1 MNLKD
6 VPVIDL
12 DLYYRESNQPDYLK
26 TDDANGRYRKYRL
39 SYGGTPMDLTGV
51 TARCYMMKADGKSV
65 YIDAEIEGNV
75 VTVCFTN
82 QALACP
88 GVLKVEI
95 VLYGSDNSEISS
107 FIMEY
112 VVIKSLRN
120 PDTLESTNEFS
131 ALVSTINTVND
142 LQAKEQLIQAREAV
156 RVANEDT
163 RIATEAT
170 RESDEETRKNNEV
183 TRQSNETTRVNSENT
198 REGKEFTRQ
207 QDEIT
212 RKANEVTRQSNETGR
227 VNAESTRVAEFNDI
241 KNQWNSLSPDQASNV
256 EVQQARRDVR
266 GVVHDSLTKRLESDS
281 KMRDILEET
290 KEGTYLT
297 FDGSVPSPITNVIV
311 KGNTYQNPSTLEI
324 LSSGI
329 DNGDGTWTYEI
340 VACGNNIAKDTNFKT
355 GVYYSDRGNE
365 TVESASIM
373 YLDYI
378 KVNSDSTIVVCTSKA
393 STTSIQLCHY
403 DGNKNFIKRENIYH
417 GNKIVI
423 PTDTKYVRYSIYNNV
438 NNDKLQL
445 EYNSTRTQYTPYQE
459 TRCDIKLPCQL
470 ESNITGDDILY
481 FDTNLGKWCVDK
493 VIKTWL
499 WNDATYYEK
508 SGSTN
513 TPGLFPFYI
522 RKPGVPITPK
532 PISNSFKYIYNW
544 NATETCFYVGTN
556 EIVVL
561 LKEDMSVDGFKEKY
575 FNKFMIKYVGDA
587 EKIVLSQSEQ
597 IKLNALANQTNVY
610 VNSGAIDAIIS
621 ATVAKSHTSATLAN
635 TDKINDVEN
644 RLQKVIDNKDDV
656 EYTYKSTNGYIV
668 AKDTNRGNISKA
680 TINGKSVAN
689 ALPKAEV
696 LAFSSGGTGDRL
708 KADSNGICTGVLATS
723 NYYVCDNDGM
733 AKCLAPLTT
742 YTNKGYANITVSADA
757 QLVTFRVDTV
767 DGVNKTQVIKYNK
780 ITKGSNTVEFNDV
793 FDTSDKAS
801 GVCGFYVAPTG
812 VTTSLDFMFMM
823 LEGDQSNTPVNAYV
837 NGIGSVYSPNGLEL
851 RTIEKS
857 LDYVTELVTAQKRKN
872 FRLNRHIQ
880 PNSVITNVSDKPV
893 IALLFDVANPDTWT
907 QDITIAPGASYTI
920 PTNRIAKII
929 TIYPHNGWRIES
941 DIYLE
946 ELIDIDGYPR
956 RDTNKIFYKDND
968 GEYQVLTELHE
979 FDTLDL
985 TSGML
990 TQRTLVV
997 KLSDGGY
1004 TITKNTAYPPTDTSL
1019 VRFDVAVDYI
1029 GYDIICDIL
1038 PSLHPEDM
1046 GTREGVRIHSG
1057 RKLFSVYIRK
1067 SRLSSEDVTG
1077 FTKWAS
1083 VNKPTILLRQP
1094 SDTIY
1099 TSNALSLDV
1108 FDGDTLVTTNATN
1121 VKPGFDATITSS
1133 INSLI
1138 GNIDDTLD
1146 SAVDDIQALKHDVAK
1161 ITSSKAYEFSGVG
1174 SKLMTE
1180 TERGTLSELQMYG
1193 KSLVN
1198 RAKIKTTSFQG
1209 RITSLYYDKS
1219 PLNGFTLIFN
1229 TTKNTTLKG
1238 IHLSVTDALGV
1249 VKYIKL
1255 QDGGVTGRYVGYV
1268 GINAT
1273 DISVYQ
1279 QTDDYG
1285 SDKATVDDIVLVEGD
1300 CTQNPPSY
1308 FEGIASVGTVDG
1320 ISVRSHNGNLFNESL
1335 LSHRLEDDG
1344 YYHFRSSGN
1353 TRASLFMGIV
1363 DKSYKQIT
1371 TMTPNQAND
1380 LTNLDLTD
1388 CKVLIGMNGDVKDDK
1403 ELMPITEFGLGN
1415 FPIYKGCEYEI
1426 VNPNHIRVKRVYIKH
1441 GTDTGNYVPYESDT
1455 KPILYKDVD
1464 STWKPVRELPGIDDN
1479 RRDIIDTNSGLYTNA
1494 LNMITE
1500 TGSGSWQI
1508 SDNSKTDT
1516 IMFLRMFTQDEK
1528 CELLEN
1534 NANIL
1539 CDRLRNRYVY
1549 SSDVEG
1555 IFINRNMASS
1565 NGGVYIRINRSSLST
1580 PDVPG
1585 FTKWLQANNVSYLY
1599 KRGDIRTYEIN
1610 PILTQVFD
1618 DSTLLQILGGAVP
1631 SEFMAKCIA
1640 SYSRRIESIESR
1652 LDRVED
1658 SVFKAVDVVSAMAMA
1673 TDLHSIN
1680 LSNNVAQTQQAQDTM
1695 LMESDM
1701 RLMSMELLVNSTK
1714 PVSTDIK
1721 YVMYDAKGGATIM
1734 SASYYNFIAM
1744 CIENKTQS
1752 PEYLENYMNLCLQT
1766 GRLDQDEFDKL
1777 HAMLYP
1783 TTTEQPTK

>member
-39 SYGGTPMDLTGV
+39 AYGGTPMDLTGV

-156 RVANEDT
+156 RMANEDT

-183 TRQSNETTRVNSENT
+183 TRQSNETTRVDNENT

-212 RKANEVTRQSNETGR
+212 RNANEVTRQSNETGR

-256 EVQQARRDVR
+256 EVQQARRDVK
-266 GVVHDSLTKRLESDS
+266 GVVHDSLSKRLESDS
-281 KMRDILEET
+281 KMRDTLEET

-311 KGNTYQNPSTLEI
+311 KGNTYQNPNNLVEI
-324 LSSGI
+324 VSSGI
-329 DNGDGTWTYEI
+329 DNGDGTWTYEV
-340 VACGNNIAKDTNFKT
+340 VACGENLFNGKIEIY
-355 GVYYSDRGNE
+355 GSYYNYADGALLNVGSSDG
-365 TVESASIM
+365 
-373 YLDYI
+373 
-378 KVNSDSTIVVCTSKA
+378 
-393 STTSIQLCHY
+393 TTYPIRVAP
-403 DGNKNFIKRENIYH
+403 N
-417 GNKIVI
+417 
-423 PTDTKYVRYSIYNNV
+423 
-438 NNDKLQL
+438 
-445 EYNSTRTQYTPYQE
+445 TQYTFSKFHSNVTFWDKDLRFISGVYDASTVTTPSNAVFIRCLVLGANLGVAKLQEGTDATPYTTYE
-459 TRCDIKLPCQL
+459 ENRCTIKLPCQL
-470 ESNITGDDILY
+470 EKVYALGQDKLY
-481 FDTNLGKWCVDK
+481 FDKLENAWCVDK
-493 VIKTWL
+493 SVVTLDFIPTILQQDFTNANLLRMKIDGVLKYQQWQSKQAL
-499 WNDATYYEK
+499 FNREELLYATGWDDVANIGKITTRISATHCDVVCPK
-508 SGSTN
+508 SIT
-513 TPGLFPFYI
+513 TL
-522 RKPGVPITPK
+522 KQGVEYSK
-532 PISNSFKYIYNW
+532 
-544 NATETCFYVGTN
+544 GT
-556 EIVVL
+556 IVKGVSL
-561 LKEDMSVDGFKEKY
+561 
-575 FNKFMIKYVGDA
+575 NP
-587 EKIVLSQSEQ
+587 EKIVLPQSEQ
-597 IKLNALANQTNVY
+597 IKLNALANQTNIY
-610 VNSGAIDAIIS
+610 INSGALDAIIS

-635 TDKINDVEN
+635 TDKIIDVEN
-644 RLQKVIDNKDDV
+644 RLQRVIDNKDDV
-656 EYTYKSTNGYIV
+656 EYTYKSTNGYVI

-708 KADSNGICTGVLATS
+708 KADSNGICTGVLASS

-757 QLVTFRVDTV
+757 QLVTFRIDVV

-780 ITKGSNTVEFNDV
+780 ITKGSNTVKFNDV

-801 GVCGFYVAPTG
+801 GVCGFYVAPSG

-823 LEGDQSNTPVNAYV
+823 LEGDQSNTEVGSYV
-837 NGIGSVYSPNGLEL
+837 NGIGSVSNPNGLEFK
-851 RTIEKS
+851 TVEKS

-872 FRLNRHIQ
+872 FRLKEPIQ
-880 PNSVITNVSDKPV
+880 PNSVLTNVSNKPI
-893 IALLFDVANPDTWT
+893 IALLFDIASPDTWT

-929 TIYPHNGWRIES
+929 TIYPHNGWIIENEV
-941 DIYLE
+941 YLE
-946 ELIDIDGYPR
+946 ELVDIDGYPR
-956 RDTNKIFYKDND
+956 RDTNKIFYRDGD

-979 FDTLDL
+979 FDVIEDDKWYKRGDKKILNGAEGSMYLDAIL
-985 TSGML
+985 NKT
-990 TQRTLVV
+990 
-997 KLSDGGY
+997 
-1004 TITKNTAYPPTDTSL
+1004 
-1019 VRFDVAVDYI
+1019 VRFRIEIKNSSKSGLCVCESMPSIEDYNL
-1029 GYDIICDIL
+1029 D
-1038 PSLHPEDM
+1038 
-1046 GTREGVRIHSG
+1046 
-1057 RKLFSVYIRK
+1057 
-1067 SRLSSEDVTG
+1067 SEH
-1077 FTKWAS
+1077 
-1083 VNKPTILLRQP
+1083 
-1094 SDTIY
+1094 IY
-1099 TSNALSLDV
+1099 TSKDNFWIFVNKTRLATLDV
-1108 FDGDTLVTTNATN
+1108 PGLKKWLHDSPLPVIYQLAQEIIYPCNNINLGIFDGDTLVTTNATN
-1121 VKPGFDATITSS
+1121 VKPGFDVTMTSS

-1146 SAVDDIQALKHDVAK
+1146 SAVDDIQAIKHDVAK

-1174 SKLMTE
+1174 YKVMNDTE
-1180 TERGTLSELQMYG
+1180 QGTLSELQIYG

-1198 RAKIKTTSFQG
+1198 LKDAVFKYDNVYIAVSFTRDLLPNTTYTV
-1209 RITSLYYDKS
+1209 I
-1219 PLNGFTLIFN
+1219 LNGFNKDNFRYHVCYNGDGSQPMYSSSDRMVVFTTPSNLIN
-1229 TTKNTTLKG
+1229 NARRVYIYPKDGYTITQ
-1238 IHLSVTDALGV
+1238 SDVDA
-1249 VKYIKL
+1249 IKPL
-1255 QDGGVTGRYVGYV
+1255 
-1268 GINAT
+1268 
-1273 DISVYQ
+1273 
-1279 QTDDYG
+1279 
-1285 SDKATVDDIVLVEGD
+1285 VLEGD
-1300 CTQNPPSY
+1300 HTQNPPQY
-1308 FEGIASVGTVDG
+1308 FEGVASVGAKGG
-1320 ISVRSHNGNLFNESL
+1320 IDVRSNNGNLFNESL
-1335 LSHRLEDDG
+1335 LRHRLEDDG

-1353 TRASLFMGIV
+1353 TRATLFMGIV
-1363 DKSYKQIT
+1363 DKFYKQIT
-1371 TMTPNQAND
+1371 SMTSNQAND

-1388 CKVLIGMNGDVKDDK
+1388 CKVLIGMNGDVRDDK

-1426 VNPNHIRVKRVYIKH
+1426 IDPNHIRVKSVYIKH
-1441 GTDTGNYVPYESDT
+1441 GVEPGNYVPSESDT
-1455 KPILYKDVD
+1455 KPILYKDID
-1464 STWKPVRELPGIDDN
+1464 NTWKPVSTLHGVDEN
-1479 RRDIIDTNSGLYTNA
+1479 RRDIVDTSTNSYTS
-1494 LNMITE
+1494 MMMKVVE
-1500 TGSGSWQI
+1500 VGEGGWQVSDGSKA
-1508 SDNSKTDT
+1508 NTL
-1516 IMFLRMFTQDEK
+1516 MFFRMFNDNEK
-1528 CELLEN
+1528 CELLQN
-1534 NANIL
+1534 NSKL
-1539 CDRLRNRYVY
+1539 SCDKFNPKYVY
-1549 SSDVEG
+1549 SLDEEG
-1555 IFINRNMASS
+1555 IFINRNSEAS
-1565 NGGVYIRINRSSLST
+1565 NGGVYIRISQNKLETR
-1580 PDVPG
+1580 DVEG
-1585 FTKWLQANNVSYLY
+1585 FKKWLQANNVSYVY
-1599 KRGDIRTYEIN
+1599 KGNVVRKYEIS

-1618 DSTLLQILGGAVP
+1618 KSTLLQILCGAI
-1631 SEFMAKCIA
+1631 SAEFTAKCIA

-1673 TDLHSIN
+1673 TDLRSID
-1680 LSNNVAQTQQAQDTM
+1680 LSNNVEQTQRAQDTM

-1744 CIENKTQS
+1744 CIANKTQS

-1783 TTTEQPTK
+1783 TTTEQPIK

>member
-39 SYGGTPMDLTGV
+39 AYGGTPMDLTGV

-156 RVANEDT
+156 RIANEDT

-170 RESDEETRKNNEV
+170 RERDEETRKNNES
-183 TRQSNETTRVNSENT
+183 TRQSNETTRIASENT

-207 QDEIT
+207 QDETT

-266 GVVHDSLTKRLESDS
+266 GVVHDSLSKRLESDS
-281 KMRDILEET
+281 KMRDTLEET

-311 KGNTYQNPSTLEI
+311 KGNTYQNPNNLVEI
-324 LSSGI
+324 VSSGI
-329 DNGDGTWTYEI
+329 DNGDGTWTYEV
-340 VACGNNIAKDTNFKT
+340 VACGENLWNIESVEHGKTYYAKLPMGQFTFSL
-355 GVYYSDRGNE
+355 V
-365 TVESASIM
+365 AS
-373 YLDYI
+373 
-378 KVNSDSTIVVCTSKA
+378 
-393 STTSIQLCHY
+393 STTSARVGIFVVNEDNSALSS
-403 DGNKNFIKRENIYH
+403 K
-417 GNKIVI
+417 VI
-423 PTDTKYVRYSIYNNV
+423 TNNV
-438 NNDKLQL
+438 STSITFTNSKVQNVGFKIGGWDSGATLQSAKDIKLQ
-445 EYNSTRTQYTPYQE
+445 EGTVATPYTPYE
-459 TRCDIKLPCQL
+459 ENRCTIKLPCQL
-470 ESNITGDDILY
+470 EKWDSLY
-481 FDTNLGKWCVDK
+481 YDKVENAWCVNKVMTVKLLKSNVHQGYDIVKNGFRRWYTPFSKDFTDIVLNKTEPNGFCDK
-493 VIKTWL
+493 LPVITDADSNNPTREGLVLNGGSDGWRFMIVTVESIDTVTKL
-499 WNDATYYEK
+499 NDYLSRNPLTIKYP
-508 SGSTN
+508 STN
-513 TPGLFPFYI
+513 
-522 RKPGVPITPK
+522 
-532 PISNSFKYIYNW
+532 NQ
-544 NATETCFYVGTN
+544 
-556 EIVVL
+556 
-561 LKEDMSVDGFKEKY
+561 
-575 FNKFMIKYVGDA
+575 
-587 EKIVLSQSEQ
+587 KIVLPQSEQ

-610 VNSGAIDAIIS
+610 VNSGALDAIIS

-635 TDKINDVEN
+635 TDKIIDVEN
-644 RLQKVIDNKDDV
+644 RLQRVIDNKDDV
-656 EYTYKSTNGYIV
+656 EYTYKSTNGYVI

-696 LAFSSGGTGDRL
+696 LAFSSGGTDDRL
-708 KADSNGICTGVLATS
+708 KADSNGICTGVLASS

-757 QLVTFRVDTV
+757 QLVTFRIDVV

-801 GVCGFYVAPTG
+801 GVCGFYVAPSG

-823 LEGDQSNTPVNAYV
+823 LEGDQANTPVGAYV
-837 NGIGSVYSPNGLEL
+837 NGIGSVYNPNGLEL
-851 RTIEKS
+851 KTIEKS

-872 FRLNRHIQ
+872 FRLKEPIQ
-880 PNSVITNVSDKPV
+880 PNSVLTNVSNKPIV
-893 IALLFDVANPDTWT
+893 ALLFDIANPDAWT
-907 QDITIAPGASYTI
+907 QDITMAPGESYTI

-941 DIYLE
+941 EIYLE

-956 RDTNKIFYKDND
+956 RDANKVFYKDND
-968 GEYQVLTELHE
+968 GEYQVLTEIQE

-985 TSGML
+985 TNGTFTKGTL
-990 TQRTLVV
+990 TV
-997 KLSDGGY
+997 KPDSDKY
-1004 TITKNTAYPPTDTSL
+1004 WRANSNPTSTHKTFW
-1019 VRFDVAVDYI
+1019 RK
-1029 GYDIICDIL
+1029 YD
-1038 PSLHPEDM
+1038 
-1046 GTREGVRIHSG
+1046 GKV
-1057 RKLFSVYIRK
+1057 
-1067 SRLSSEDVTG
+1067 LSSAVCDKLPVYTG
-1077 FTKWAS
+1077 TTFDKKCIFVQNTEYLYINLPISECSDISQLATWFK
-1083 VNKPTILLRQP
+1083 NNNIEILLPIEQAKYK
-1094 SDTIY
+1094 T
-1099 TSNALSLDV
+1099 NALSLDV

-1121 VKPGFDATITSS
+1121 VKPGFDVTITSS

-1146 SAVDDIQALKHDVAK
+1146 NAVDDIQAIKHDVAK
-1161 ITSSKAYEFSGVG
+1161 ITSSKAYEFNGVG
-1174 SKLMTE
+1174 SKVMNDTE
-1180 TERGTLSELQMYG
+1180 QGTLSELKIYG
-1193 KSLVN
+1193 NSLVN

-1219 PLNGFTLIFN
+1219 PLNGFTIIFN

-1268 GINAT
+1268 DIKAT

-1285 SDKATVDDIVLVEGD
+1285 SDKAIIDDIVLVEGD
-1300 CTQNPPSY
+1300 RTQNPPQY
-1308 FEGIASVGTVDG
+1308 FEGVASVGTKGG
-1320 ISVRSHNGNLFNESL
+1320 IGVRSNNGNLFNENL
-1335 LSHRLEDDG
+1335 LRHRLEDDG
-1344 YYHFRSSGN
+1344 YYHFRGSGN

-1371 TMTPNQAND
+1371 SMTSNQAND

-1426 VNPNHIRVKRVYIKH
+1426 IDPNHIRVKSVYIKH
-1441 GTDTGNYVPYESDT
+1441 GIEPGNYVPYESDT

-1464 STWKPVRELPGIDDN
+1464 STWKPVLTLHGVDEN
-1479 RRDIIDTNSGLYTNA
+1479 RRDIVDTSTNSYTSMMMKVVEVGGGGWQVA
-1494 LNMITE
+1494 D
-1500 TGSGSWQI
+1500 GSKA
-1508 SDNSKTDT
+1508 NTL
-1516 IMFLRMFTQDEK
+1516 MFFRMFNDNEK
-1528 CELLEN
+1528 CELSQN
-1534 NANIL
+1534 NSKL
-1539 CDRLRNRYVY
+1539 SCDKFNSKYVY
-1549 SSDVEG
+1549 SLDEEG
-1555 IFINRNMASS
+1555 IFINRNSEAS

-1585 FTKWLQANNVSYLY
+1585 FTKWLQSNNVSYLY

-1618 DSTLLQILGGAVP
+1618 NSTLIQILGGAI
-1631 SEFMAKCIA
+1631 SADFTAKCIA

-1652 LDRVED
+1652 LDRVEE

-1673 TDLHSIN
+1673 TDLRSID
-1680 LSNNVAQTQQAQDTM
+1680 LSNNVEQTQRAQDTM

-1744 CIENKTQS
+1744 CIANKTQS